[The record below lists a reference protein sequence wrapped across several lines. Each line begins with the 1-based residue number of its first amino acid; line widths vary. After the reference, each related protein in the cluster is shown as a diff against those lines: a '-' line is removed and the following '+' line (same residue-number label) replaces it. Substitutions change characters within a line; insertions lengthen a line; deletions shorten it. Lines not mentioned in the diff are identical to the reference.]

1 MKYLLGFFALLI
13 FRCEAQIPDTEQQ
26 IAEAVLPLDEADR
39 EGATVLGYNTDG
51 ELITIKKGT
60 NAQICLADDPLKE
73 GFSVACY
80 HKDLE
85 PFMARGRELRAQGKD
100 RGEVEQI
107 REAEAKSGQLKM
119 PEGSSTLAVLSGSG
133 KEQANIRYVVYIP
146 WATAEST
153 GLPTKPMVAGGPWI
167 MFPGSYRAHIM
178 ISPPTN

>member
-1 MKYLLGFFALLI
+1 MKYLLGFLALTI
-13 FRCEAQIPDTEQQ
+13 FQCGAQIPNVEQQ
-26 IAEAVLPLDEADR
+26 IADAVLALDAADR
-39 EGATVLGYNTDG
+39 EEATVFGYNSDG
-51 ELITIKKGT
+51 DLITIKKGT
-60 NAQICLADDPLKE
+60 NAQVCLADDPGKE

-85 PFMARGRELRAQGKD
+85 PFMARGRELRAEGKD

-107 REAEAKSGQLKM
+107 REEEAKNGKLKM
-119 PEGSSTLAVLSGSG
+119 PEGSSTLAVLSGPS
-133 KEQANIRYVVYIP
+133 KEEANIRYVVYIP

-178 ISPPTN
+178 ISPPNN